1 MASALFFWLNLQTLH
16 PLALPGAVPPA
27 WSAQASRKEL
37 LQRAAAAQSDVRE
50 ERLRRCVEEAE
61 RQNFVQAAWSR
72 YTHSYRC
79 KHESKVHREVMHEC
93 EPIDILLKRIDR

>member
-1 MASALFFWLNLQTLH
+1 LQTLH

-27 WSAQASRKEL
+27 WSPQASRKEL

-61 RQNFVQAAWSR
+61 RQNFVQAAHIHTDASMNLR
-72 YTHSYRC
+72 YIE
-79 KHESKVHREVMHEC
+79 K
-93 EPIDILLKRIDR
+93 